1 MGGPGKDR
9 SWGRTFWRGRK
20 PGDIVDINRNTLLWN
35 NAVESAAKRLKE
47 RKKKGVRFSED
58 SKGEDGGSKVKRRSE
73 RLKKK
78 TPSAEKF
85 VRKLRP
91 TKEMTWGPYRFII
104 PEGGRGCWYEEEME
118 PEKERYK
125 ANGKSAG

>member
-1 MGGPGKDR
+1 MAKSGGPSR
-9 SWGRTFWRGRK
+9 SVGRK
-20 PGDIVDINRNTLLWN
+20 PGDVVDISRNTLLWN

-47 RKKKGVRFSED
+47 RKKKKVTFRED
-58 SKGEDGGSKVKRRSE
+58 SKGEDGGNKVRRRSE

-91 TKEMTWGPYRFII
+91 STEMTWGPYRFII
-104 PEGGRGCWYEEEME
+104 SDEGEGDWYEEEME
-118 PEKERYK
+118 PEKAVYK
-125 ANGKSAG
+125 ANGRAAG